1 MTGKS
6 AARPVPKEMGD
17 DEMTDIASS
26 MLAPEHP
33 VEAIWDAAPLLLA
46 PDLTCPEAT
55 DRFASRSGAFHTS
68 ACVVDGGGRLL
79 GIVNLRDCLN
89 GKGPIE
95 AVMSTKVP
103 TVRRGEAGAER
114 TAYDMID
121 RGIDIMPVLERDG
134 RVAGVVHAEKANA
147 FLVEELHEDAD
158 RWVGIAG
165 GVKDDYFDHTV
176 WSDFR
181 RRVPWVLALAVAGLA
196 AGYVVHI
203 YEDALDALVI
213 LALYMPMVAD
223 TGGNVGTQSASLVTR
238 ALTTGDVKAR
248 ETLWILWRETRVSL
262 LMAGTLFLFAFLKVL
277 LISNAADVPATMTL
291 EGIGFA
297 IAIALAAQVI
307 SATLIGA
314 VLPLAAVAVRQDP
327 AVVSGPALTTIVDL
341 TGLLLYFTITAS
353 MLGLAAP

>member
-1 MTGKS
+1 
-6 AARPVPKEMGD
+6 
-17 DEMTDIASS
+17 MTDIASS
-26 MLAPEHP
+26 MLAPERP
-33 VEAIWDAAPLLLA
+33 VETIWDADPLLLS
-46 PDLTCPEAT
+46 PDLTCSEAT
-55 DRFASRSGAFHTS
+55 KRFAGRSGFFHTS
-68 ACVVDGGGRLL
+68 ACVVDGNGHFL
-79 GIVNLRDCLN
+79 GIVSLRDCLN
-89 GKGPIE
+89 GSVDSPVE
-95 AVMSTKVP
+95 QVMTRKAP
-103 TVRRGEAGAER
+103 TVRRGEAEAER
-114 TAYDMID
+114 TSYDMID
-121 RGIDIMPVLERDG
+121 RDIDLMPVLEKDG
-134 RVAGVVHAEKANA
+134 RVAGVVHAEKAKA

-165 GVKDDYFDHTV
+165 GMKDDYFDHTV
-176 WSDFR
+176 WTDFR

-248 ETLWILWRETRVSL
+248 EALWILWREMRVSL

-277 LISNAADVPATMTL
+277 LISNAADVPDTMTL
-291 EGIGFA
+291 EAIGLA

-314 VLPLAAVAVRQDP
+314 VLPLAAIAVRQDP